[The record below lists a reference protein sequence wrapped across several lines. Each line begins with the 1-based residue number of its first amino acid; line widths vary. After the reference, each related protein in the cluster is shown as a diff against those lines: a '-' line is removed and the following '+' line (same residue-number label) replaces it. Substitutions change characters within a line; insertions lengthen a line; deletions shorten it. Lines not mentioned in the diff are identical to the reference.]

1 MIFVVIHRKRELKLE
16 ETQLEL
22 EYQLRVIMSKQDAQK
37 TTDDCDEEQRLLKKM
52 MEIIDE
58 RNDII
63 ENMIQDE
70 NK

>member
-1 MIFVVIHRKRELKLE
+1 
-16 ETQLEL
+16 
-22 EYQLRVIMSKQDAQK
+22 MSKQDAQK
-37 TTDDCDEEQRLLKKM
+37 TAVDRDEEQRLLKKM

-70 NK
+70 NKYGFLFFFCFLNFVF

>member
-1 MIFVVIHRKRELKLE
+1 
-16 ETQLEL
+16 
-22 EYQLRVIMSKQDAQK
+22 MSKQDAQK
-37 TTDDCDEEQRLLKKM
+37 TDGDRLEEQELLKKM

>member
-1 MIFVVIHRKRELKLE
+1 
-16 ETQLEL
+16 
-22 EYQLRVIMSKQDAQK
+22 MSKQDAQK
-37 TTDDCDEEQRLLKKM
+37 TADDRDEEQRLLKKM

-70 NK
+70 NKYDFLFYF

>member
-1 MIFVVIHRKRELKLE
+1 
-16 ETQLEL
+16 
-22 EYQLRVIMSKQDAQK
+22 MSKQDAQK
-37 TTDDCDEEQRLLKKM
+37 DEKDKETETELLQHM

-63 ENMIQDE
+63 ENMIKDE

>member
-1 MIFVVIHRKRELKLE
+1 
-16 ETQLEL
+16 
-22 EYQLRVIMSKQDAQK
+22 MSKQDAQK
-37 TTDDCDEEQRLLKKM
+37 TAVDRDEEQRLLKKM

-70 NK
+70 NKYDFLFYFCFLNFVFSNF